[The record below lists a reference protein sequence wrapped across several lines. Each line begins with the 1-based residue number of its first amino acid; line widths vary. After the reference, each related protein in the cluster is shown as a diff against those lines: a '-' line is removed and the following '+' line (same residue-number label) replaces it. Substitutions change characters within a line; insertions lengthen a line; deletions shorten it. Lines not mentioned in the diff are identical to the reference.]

1 MTNEQEYPEGVF
13 DKFTLEFRLDRETGS
28 YTIYCPEWRCEIAGG
43 EWPGERAGELID
55 EIVEHNAGEIINCEE
70 VEGE

>member
-1 MTNEQEYPEGVF
+1 MTNEQEYPEGVY

-43 EWPGERAGELID
+43 KYPDIRAGRLIA
-55 EIVEHNAGEIINCEE
+55 EIVTHNRMELTT
-70 VEGE
+70 